1 MGSYTSNS
9 YGPIIYTNPG
19 ENKDKKH
26 HGRSKRLKPSSY
38 KRLNKDYPIEKHV
51 RVTTAETV
59 VDIRQSMSLRIKD
72 KFLNEMSADLE
83 NGFVGKIGAD
93 VYVIKNQLNAYE
105 VYLREGTRRKAYK
118 KKLQL
123 LRTSNT

>member
-1 MGSYTSNS
+1 MGSYTTNS
-9 YGPIIYTNPG
+9 FGPIIYTNPG

-26 HGRSKRLKPSSY
+26 PGRSRRLKPSLY
-38 KRLNKDYPIEKHV
+38 KRLNKDYPIEKHAW
-51 RVTTAETV
+51 VTATETV
-59 VDIRQSMSLRIKD
+59 ADIRQSMSLRIKD
-72 KFLNEMSADLE
+72 KFLNEMSADLD

-93 VYVIKNQLNAYE
+93 VYVIKNRSNAYE

-123 LRTSNT
+123 LRTSNS